1 MGRGYLKLKVSWN
14 TPVLHM
20 LWTRP
25 LDALRVRITPVQEAT
40 ASIVGNQILLHLKK
54 RTGQA
59 AYDSPLFVASE
70 MKRSL

>member
-25 LDALRVRITPVQEAT
+25 LDALRVHITLVQEAI
-40 ASIVGNQILLHLKK
+40 ASTVGNQVLLHLIRKE
-54 RTGQA
+54 RVRWLTTA
-59 AYDSPLFVASE
+59 L
-70 MKRSL
+70 SLLLLK